1 MRMSF
6 NTMFKAGSRPTNPL
20 RSLGKGS
27 AKWLSI
33 LASMLV
39 GTGIL
44 VIQFPIFFVTIVS
57 TLFFTAAF
65 FAFMFALKCLRV
77 AKKLDEAV
85 NPSTDQTTANDSTQS
100 DRIFVEVKQR

>member
-1 MRMSF
+1 MRMLF

-44 VIQFPIFFVTIVS
+44 IIQFPIFFA

-77 AKKLDEAV
+77 AKKFGESV
-85 NPSTDQTTANDSTQS
+85 NPSTDQTAANDSTQS
-100 DRIFVEVKQR
+100 DRIFVDVKQR